1 MSAITIAEFEAA
13 LDTHGPDLDRWPMPA
28 RAHAANLLAASEI
41 ARQLLAA
48 AQTVDAV
55 LNAPDTKAPQG
66 RTDRIIDQALGKRR
80 PD

>member
-1 MSAITIAEFEAA
+1 LAAITIAEFEAA
-13 LDTHGPDLDRWPMPA
+13 LDAYGPDLDRWPMPV
-28 RAHAANLLAASEI
+28 RAHAATLLTASEV

-55 LNAPDTKAPQG
+55 LKAPDTKAPKG
-66 RTDRIIDQALGKRR
+66 LADRIIDQALGKRR